1 MNISFYRIIQRKHP
15 GVDKNGKYCM
25 SFVRS
30 VPAAPLNCRPNEKKE
45 QMNMI
50 THWLDSSN
58 IYGSGNPDKDKGKE
72 EQFPEFV
79 RLFQDGLLNTTK
91 GEDGFDHLPFN
102 PNKTNCGKKDAKG
115 KGSDGLCPQ
124 AGDERAFEQ
133 PGLFGMHTLWVREH
147 NRIATELKELNP
159 TWDDHQLF
167 QESRRIV
174 NAEYQ
179 HIIYNEW
186 LPILL
191 GWYMFELRV

>member
-1 MNISFYRIIQRKHP
+1 
-15 GVDKNGKYCM
+15 M
-25 SFVRS
+25 SMVRS
-30 VPAAPLNCRPNEKKE
+30 VPAAPLTCRPNEKKE
-45 QMNMI
+45 QMNEI

-58 IYGSGNPDKDKGKE
+58 IYGSGNPDKE

-91 GEDGFDHLPFN
+91 GLDGLDHLPIDAE
-102 PNKTNCGKKDAKG
+102 KTNCGPKRAEG
-115 KGSDGLCPQ
+115 ACPK

-159 TWDDHQLF
+159 SWDDERLF
-167 QESRRIV
+167 QETRRIV

-179 HIIYNEW
+179 HMISFICFCMKGFVYFHSIYSG
-186 LPILL
+186 L
-191 GWYMFELRV
+191 F

>member
-1 MNISFYRIIQRKHP
+1 
-15 GVDKNGKYCM
+15 M

-45 QMNMI
+45 QMNQI

-58 IYGSGNPDKDKGKE
+58 IYGSGNPDFQNK
-72 EQFPEFV
+72 FPEFV

-91 GEDGFDHLPFN
+91 GDDGLDHLPIRTG
-102 PNKTNCGKKDAKG
+102 KADCGLKNSPG
-115 KGSDGLCPQ
+115 GCPQ
-124 AGDERAFEQ
+124 AGDVRSFEQ

-147 NRIATELKELNP
+147 NRIAKELKELNP
-159 TWDDHQLF
+159 SWDDNRLF
-167 QESRRIV
+167 QEARRIV

-179 HIIYNEW
+179 HIIYKEW

-191 GWYMFELRV
+191 GWYYH